1 MDRNSIETLCCTIM
15 RHAKKDGLVRL
26 SRLMEYYG
34 ATHLAADVGLGDCL
48 YAGFVPCDM
57 MCVYLFCAFR
67 IAGHAL
73 ARHGLVTEIVEVD
86 DAVFELT
93 LRGAEVARRGSRA
106 LRIDWLSHGF
116 RVGGEHITV
125 TVTAAPGGE
134 DFDHDGD

>member
-26 SRLMEYYG
+26 SQLMVYYG
-34 ATHLAADVGLGDCL
+34 SSDLADNIGLGDCL
-48 YAGFVPCDM
+48 YAGFVPGDIR
-57 MCVYLFCAFR
+57 CVYIVCAFR

-73 ARHGLVTEIVEVD
+73 ARHGLVTEVSEVEDV
-86 DAVFELT
+86 VFELT
-93 LRGAEVARRGSRA
+93 TRGAEVARRGSRA

-125 TVTAAPGGE
+125 TVTAAPAPE